1 MRYQVVYRDISPVD
15 KKVAERHV
23 ERLIKRFER
32 LTKKF
37 DPDATILRIV
47 VEGLEKK
54 KKFYVNLT
62 LSLPQAVLS
71 ARGEHKQLKSA
82 FKVARER
89 LEKELA
95 RHLSELRGEH
105 IYKRHQHY
113 VHEIAK
119 ALPELAIDRRADLQE
134 RFRDRLRPLLR
145 DLYRIARREVLF
157 HQLTGELPP
166 GYLDPGDVVD
176 EAVLWAYENYDQ
188 IVSTG
193 DLAFAL
199 HKKILE
205 IIRREIEKLR
215 AEGHKAIPVEE
226 TLPLDDI
233 RYKLKE
239 DIESPFYEEERLR
252 WEDVLPSGEVVE
264 PEEQLSAE
272 ELSNLIMREL
282 SRIPE
287 EKRQAFVWHVLDGL
301 SITEIAK
308 LQGREEEAVKQD
320 IEEVRQYIRSRWEA
334 LAAKPKEIEEETE
347 ASLAA

>member
-1 MRYQVVYRDISPVD
+1 MQYQIVYRDISPAD
-15 KKVAERHV
+15 KKAAEGYVSRLV
-23 ERLIKRFER
+23 ERFQR
-32 LTKKF
+32 LTKRF
-37 DPDATILRIV
+37 DPDSTILRVV

-54 KKFYVNLT
+54 KNFYVNLT

-71 ARGEHKQLKSA
+71 ARGEHKRLKTA
-82 FKVARER
+82 FKIARER

-105 IYKRHQHY
+105 VYKRRQHY

-119 ALPELAIDRRADLQE
+119 AMPELTADRRADLQE

-145 DLYRIARREVLF
+145 DLYRIARREILF

-188 IVSTG
+188 IVATG

-205 IIRREIEKLR
+205 IIRREIKKLQE
-215 AEGHKAIPVEE
+215 EGHEAVPVEE
-226 TLPLDDI
+226 ALPLDDI

-239 DIESPFYEEERLR
+239 DVESPFYEIERLR
-252 WEDVLPSGEVVE
+252 WEDVLPAGEVVE
-264 PEEQLSAE
+264 PEEKLSSE

-282 SRIPE
+282 SRVPE

-301 SITEIAK
+301 SVTEIAK
-308 LQGREEEAVKQD
+308 LLGEEEEKVAQD
-320 IEEVRQYIRSRWEA
+320 IEEVRKYIKERWQV
-334 LAAKPKEIEEETE
+334 LATKPKNIEEETE
-347 ASLAA
+347 AAQ